1 MQSSS
6 ANAGVMSAGADP
18 VSDQPSGASRWL
30 PSPTALLLIVVQAA
44 LIGAVGWLSSGLVA
58 TITVVL
64 GVAVLALA
72 WYLGLQ
78 SRRDRS
84 ISQVFEKA
92 LGQQINISDS
102 LTDGDDSD
110 EAQALRAF
118 NKRLRDMILDF
129 QHQSLSISLSSA
141 RSRLLAE
148 LANRGAKGQQSLA
161 EQIFQASD
169 ETTSALQDISG
180 RAATIT
186 DMNTRNLEVAK
197 DSSQQLGEAQFQVE
211 TINNAMGEFQQN
223 IARLEDSSNQIQK
236 ILGTVQDFSEQTNM
250 LALNAAIEAARAGE
264 QGRGFAV
271 VADEVRNLSV
281 RVGEAASQIGS
292 LLEEMI
298 NAMSGAGNQAQSI
311 MTQSATAGESVSSAA
326 SQFSAMVSDFT
337 QAHEDLLMV
346 SSSLEQLTA
355 TNSET
360 HAHAQE
366 IRDHSEQ
373 IREGMASIF
382 TQTDA
387 LRDNTNLV
395 LQALCRFD
403 LGEGPLET
411 MINKLFSR
419 RDQLQEIMEDLR
431 QQGYNLFDAN
441 YKEIPGTGGQK
452 FDTSWADALGKRI
465 QPMLDEW
472 DLGGKDGIIYT
483 LPTDNNGYLAIAR
496 SASAQPMTG
505 DPRVDAARSVQKRM
519 TVSGQELENLRKC
532 SYLSMGTFVLPGTT
546 NVVLV
551 IYVPLYVDGKKWGV
565 MTSGIVPKAVGVG
578 H

>member
-6 ANAGVMSAGADP
+6 ASAGS
-18 VSDQPSGASRWL
+18 VSQGHYKVSGQSSGTSGWL
-30 PSPTALLLIVVQAA
+30 PSPVAILLIVLQAA
-44 LIGAVGWLSSGLVA
+44 LIVAVAWLASGTAAIVA
-58 TITVVL
+58 IVL
-64 GVAVLALA
+64 GVAVVALA
-72 WYLGLQ
+72 WYLGMQ
-78 SRRDRS
+78 SRRDRN
-84 ISQVFEKA
+84 ISQVFERA
-92 LGQQINISDS
+92 LGQQIDISES
-102 LTDGDDSD
+102 LTADNDSE
-110 EAQALRAF
+110 EARALQAF
-118 NKRLRDMILDF
+118 NKRLREMILDF
-129 QHQSLSISLSSA
+129 QHQSISISLSSA

-148 LANRGAKGQQSLA
+148 LATREAKGQLSLS
-161 EQIFQASD
+161 EQIFQASN

-180 RAATIT
+180 RTTTIT
-186 DMNTRNLEVAK
+186 DMNTRNLDVARE
-197 DSSQQLGEAQFQVE
+197 SSQQLGEARFQVE
-211 TINNAMGEFQQN
+211 SINNAMGEFQQN

-292 LLEEMI
+292 LLKEMI

-311 MTQSATAGESVSSAA
+311 MTQSATAGESVSAA
-326 SQFSAMVSDFT
+326 ADQFGAMVNDFT

-355 TNSET
+355 TNTET
-360 HAHAQE
+360 HSHASK
-366 IRDHSEQ
+366 IRDSSEQ
-373 IREGMASIF
+373 IREGMSNIY

-403 LGEGPLET
+403 LGEGPLES
-411 MINKLFSR
+411 MINKLFDR
-419 RDQLQEIMEDLR
+419 RDQLQDIMEGLR
-431 QQGYNLFDAN
+431 KEGYNLFDFS
-441 YKEIPGTGGQK
+441 YKEIAGTGGQK

-465 QPMLDEW
+465 QPILDEW
-472 DLGGKDGIIYT
+472 DQGGKDGIIYT

-505 DPRVDAARSVQKRM
+505 DPRVDAARSVHKRM

-532 SYLSMGTFVLPGTT
+532 TYLSMGTFVLPGTT
-546 NVVLV
+546 NVILV

-565 MTSGIVPKAVGVG
+565 MTSGIVPKAVGVDK
-578 H
+578 

>member
-6 ANAGVMSAGADP
+6 VSAGL
-18 VSDQPSGASRWL
+18 VSQGHHKASDRSSGASAWL
-30 PSPTALLLIVVQAA
+30 PSPVAILLIVLQVA
-44 LIGAVGWLSSGLVA
+44 LIGAVVWLASGTAA
-58 TITVVL
+58 TIAVVL
-64 GVAVLALA
+64 GVAVAALA
-72 WYLGLQ
+72 WYLGMQ
-78 SRRDRS
+78 SRRDRN
-84 ISQVFEKA
+84 ISQVFERA
-92 LGQQINISDS
+92 LGQQIDISES
-102 LTDGDDSD
+102 LTANDDSE
-110 EAQALRAF
+110 EARALQAF
-118 NKRLRDMILDF
+118 NKRLREMILDF
-129 QHQSLSISLSSA
+129 QHQSISISLSSA

-148 LANRGAKGQQSLA
+148 LATREAKGQLSLS
-161 EQIFQASD
+161 EQIFQASN
-169 ETTSALQDISG
+169 ETTTALQDISG
-180 RAATIT
+180 RTSTIT
-186 DMNTRNLEVAK
+186 DMNTRNLDVARE
-197 DSSQQLGEAQFQVE
+197 SSQQLGEARFQVE
-211 TINNAMGEFQQN
+211 SINNAMGEFQQN
-223 IARLEDSSNQIQK
+223 IARLEDSSTQIQK

-292 LLEEMI
+292 LLKEMI

-311 MTQSATAGESVSSAA
+311 MTQSATAGESVSAA
-326 SQFSAMVSDFT
+326 ADQFGAMVNDFT

-346 SSSLEQLTA
+346 GSSLEQLTA
-355 TNSET
+355 TNTET
-360 HAHAQE
+360 HSHASK
-366 IRDHSEQ
+366 IRDSSEQ
-373 IREGMASIF
+373 IREGMSSIY

-403 LGEGPLET
+403 LGEGPLES
-411 MINKLFSR
+411 MINKLFDR
-419 RDQLQEIMEDLR
+419 RDQLQGIMEDLR
-431 QQGYNLFDAN
+431 KEGYNLFDFN

-465 QPMLDEW
+465 QPTLDEW

-505 DPRVDAARSVQKRM
+505 DPRVDAARSVHKRM

-532 SYLSMGTFVLPGTT
+532 TYLSMGTFVLPGTT

-565 MTSGIVPKAVGVG
+565 MTSGIVPKAVGVDK
-578 H
+578 

>member
-6 ANAGVMSAGADP
+6 ASAEA
-18 VSDQPSGASRWL
+18 VSHGHPSASDKPSGVNRWL
-30 PSPTALLLIVVQAA
+30 PSPTALLLIVLQVA
-44 LIGAVGWLSSGLVA
+44 LVAVVAWLSSGTVA
-58 TITVVL
+58 LIAVVL
-64 GVAVLALA
+64 SVAVVALA
-72 WYLGLQ
+72 WYLGIQ

-84 ISQVFEKA
+84 ISQVFERA
-92 LGQQINISDS
+92 LGQQIDLSEG
-102 LTDGDDSD
+102 LTANDDSE
-110 EAQALRAF
+110 EARALRAF
-118 NKRLRDMILDF
+118 NKRLREMILDF
-129 QHQSLSISLSSA
+129 QHQSISISLSSA

-148 LANRGAKGQQSLA
+148 LANRDANGQQSLS
-161 EQIFQASD
+161 EQIFQASN
-169 ETTSALQDISG
+169 ETTTALQEISG
-180 RAATIT
+180 RTTTIT
-186 DMNTRNLEVAK
+186 EMNTRNLDVARE
-197 DSSQQLGEAQFQVE
+197 SSQQLEEARFQVE

-223 IARLEDSSNQIQK
+223 IARLEDSSGQIQK

-311 MTQSATAGESVSSAA
+311 MTQSATAGESVKAA
-326 SQFSAMVSDFT
+326 AGQFGTMVNDFT

-355 TNSET
+355 TNTET
-360 HAHAQE
+360 HGHASE
-366 IRDHSEQ
+366 IRDRSEQ
-373 IREGMASIF
+373 IREGMTNIY
-382 TQTDA
+382 TQADA

-395 LQALCRFD
+395 LQALCRFN
-403 LGEGPLET
+403 LGEGPLESMT
-411 MINKLFSR
+411 NKLFAR

-431 QQGYNLFDAN
+431 QEGYNLFDFN
-441 YKEIPGTGGQK
+441 YKEIPDTGGQK
-452 FDTSWADALGKRI
+452 FSTSWNEALGKRI
-465 QPMLDEW
+465 QPLLDEW

-483 LPTDNNGYLAIAR
+483 LPTDHNGYLPIAR

-505 DPRVDAARSVQKRM
+505 DPKVDAARSVHKRI
-519 TVSGQELENLRKC
+519 TVRGQELENLRKC
-532 SYLSMGTFVLPGTT
+532 TYLSMGTFVLPGTT

-565 MTSGIVPKAVGVG
+565 MTSGIVPKAVGVDK
-578 H
+578 